1 MIIYCLTVLDKLNY
15 SRITIHYEIFFTA
28 FKSWATAYVV
38 SLLFATLFTDILQL
52 VVINLIDSL
61 VLSYPSLYVSALLLS
76 LRSML
81 QLDLPTV
88 NVLTKIDKVADR
100 DPLPFNLEFYT
111 EVHDLNYLL
120 PYLEAEQRGESI
132 EQLQHDADEDKPP
145 PPPSRFKKLNEA
157 ITSLVNDFSLVAFEP
172 LCVEDKNLMASLLH
186 AADRSSG
193 YAFGGTVEGA
203 NESIWSVA
211 VSQDAVKVDINDVQ
225 ERWVDRRDEMDEEE
239 RERWKHEGK
248 IEREGEDQGNPVGDE
263 DDLEH
268 MAGMMTGNGIKVTR
282 VAPKD

>member
-1 MIIYCLTVLDKLNY
+1 
-15 SRITIHYEIFFTA
+15 
-28 FKSWATAYVV
+28 
-38 SLLFATLFTDILQL
+38 
-52 VVINLIDSL
+52 
-61 VLSYPSLYVSALLLS
+61 
-76 LRSML
+76 ML

-120 PYLEAEQRGESI
+120 PFLEAEQRGEPI
-132 EQLQHDADEDKPP
+132 EKLQVEADEDKPE

-193 YAFGGTVEGA
+193 YAFGATVEGA
-203 NESIWSVA
+203 NESVWSVA

-225 ERWVDRRDEMDEEE
+225 ERWVDRRDEMDAEE

-248 IEREGEDQGNPVGDE
+248 IEREGGDQGQPEEEE

-268 MAGMMTGNGIKVTR
+268 MANMMSGSGIKVTR
-282 VAPKD
+282 VAPRD